1 MSDDGIQKQPAQL
14 QVEMALSRTI
24 LASDRTLL
32 AWIRTSLSLFGFGF
46 TLAKFIHGY
55 ISSGAMRG
63 INPDTTRNIG
73 VAMIVLG
80 FCGLIGGIWEHYKT
94 VKQLEMPARISV
106 ASPALFMA
114 AALSL
119 IGLYLVYD
127 LMTESIK

>member
-1 MSDDGIQKQPAQL
+1 MSEEASQKQPAEL

-55 ISSGAMRG
+55 IASGAMRG

-80 FCGLIGGIWEHYKT
+80 FCGLLGGIWEHYKT
-94 VKQLEMPARISV
+94 VKQLEMPSRISI

-114 AALSL
+114 SALSL

-127 LMTESIK
+127 LMSESTK